1 MNGGKHGKLL
11 RMSKAFTQHIAFFLF
26 VVMMANLGVWG
37 FSGAKLKHEIA
48 HNSLA
53 LAPSAHQ
60 HEDAHPAGD
69 NAANDGDAKLLAFE
83 HQVLHAVDHLQL
95 FPDTALNGAF
105 APSEAGTLQ
114 THFVAQSLPLS
125 TYDPPFRPPCDATLP
140 A

>member
-1 MNGGKHGKLL
+1 MRGGKHGKLL
-11 RMSKAFTQHIAFFLF
+11 RMSKAFTKHIAFFLF

-48 HNSLA
+48 HNSLE

-60 HEDAHPAGD
+60 HTDLRLPGD
-69 NAANDGDAKLLAFE
+69 STDNDRDNKLRAFE
-83 HQVLHAVDHLQL
+83 HQVLHAVDHVQL
-95 FPDTALNGAF
+95 FPDTALNDAF
-105 APSEAGTLQ
+105 APCADGLLQ

-125 TYDPPFRPPCDATLP
+125 TYDPPFRPPCGGALP

>member
-1 MNGGKHGKLL
+1 
-11 RMSKAFTQHIAFFLF
+11 MSKAFTRHIAFFLF
-26 VVMMANLGVWG
+26 VIMMANLGVWG

-48 HNSLA
+48 HNSLE
-53 LAPSAHQ
+53 LAPSAHQHGDMHQ

-83 HQVLHAVDHLQL
+83 HQVLHAVDHVQL

-105 APSEAGTLQ
+105 APSETGTLQ
-114 THFVAQSLPLS
+114 TDFVAQPLPLS
-125 TYDPPFRPPCDATLP
+125 TYDPPFRPPCGGALP